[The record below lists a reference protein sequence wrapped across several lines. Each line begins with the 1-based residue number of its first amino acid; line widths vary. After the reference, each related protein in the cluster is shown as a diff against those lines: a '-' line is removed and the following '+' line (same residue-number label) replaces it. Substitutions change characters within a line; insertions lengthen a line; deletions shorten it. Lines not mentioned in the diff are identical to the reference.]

1 VRLDPD
7 DAGVIDE
14 GLNLMLRL
22 PESIAARARRA
33 WWNALGAR
41 IRGGR
46 LGRVSIPRN
55 PWDIEIED
63 SALDEG
69 VILLTT
75 GPRRATPRIQIS
87 GTYINRFTMLDAS
100 ERIELGPG
108 CMLGPYCYV
117 TDHDHGMAAGSA
129 ISTQPLVSAPVRL
142 GRDVWLGAGAVVLKG
157 VTIGDGAVVGA
168 GAVITRD
175 VAAGAIVAGVPGR
188 AIGART

>member
-1 VRLDPD
+1 M
-7 DAGVIDE
+7 IDE
-14 GLNLMLRL
+14 GLNLLLRL

-41 IRGGR
+41 ITGGR
-46 LGRVSIPRN
+46 LARVSIPRN
-55 PWDIEIED
+55 PWDIELEHA
-63 SALDEG
+63 ALDDG
-69 VILLTT
+69 VVLLTT
-75 GPRRATPRIQIS
+75 GPRQGTPRIRIGP

-100 ERIELGPG
+100 ERIEVGPG
-108 CMLGPYCYV
+108 CMIGPHCYV
-117 TDHDHGMAAGSA
+117 TDHDHGIAAHSA
-129 ISTQPLVSAPVRL
+129 ISSQPLISAPVRL

-175 VAAGAIVAGVPGR
+175 VPAGAIVAGVPGR